1 MKGKRLLV
9 SMLVLLALL
18 GLVAC
23 GGPAADEAAV
33 EEAAS
38 GEEASS
44 GEETAGEAEEPSGE
58 EAEETSAESSEAEEG
73 ATETEE
79 EMADAEPVK
88 IGLYGPLTG
97 PVAFLGEGF
106 DFGIKLAIE
115 ELGNEIS
122 GHPIEYV
129 VADNKCNPTDAVN
142 AVSKLIDED
151 QVDAIIG
158 GGCSSAT
165 VAALPIIAEGQT
177 PAVSATSTNPGIYN
191 EMGVGGNEYQF
202 RINPDDLIMAQGFA
216 QFIVERTSP
225 ESVSLVA
232 ENTDFGRG
240 AISAYKPIFDSLG
253 VELATEDYFD
263 LGTADFRP
271 ALTSMRASGSDAVLI
286 VMTERDCAAFMR
298 QYREVGVEADVY
310 SRGACT
316 SPLFLELTQD
326 DPAVADGIIEFAFF
340 NKLQDP
346 DLAERF
352 QARWDTPLTGH
363 RMGGYYAMYH
373 TLAPAIEKVIA
384 DGQEINRENIRAA
397 LEALD
402 LETPAGPIN
411 FDDHNQAYTNGVLSI
426 NVLQDDGTVDVELL
440 DFVEL
445 DPVDHTGY

>member
-1 MKGKRLLV
+1 MKRNRVLVRLLLL
-9 SMLVLLALL
+9 LVLLLL
-18 GLVAC
+18 AAC
-23 GGPAADEAAV
+23 GGTPQAEPEATSEPTEAPQEEQTEETG
-33 EEAAS
+33 EEAAP
-38 GEEASS
+38 GD
-44 GEETAGEAEEPSGE
+44 TDPI
-58 EAEETSAESSEAEEG
+58 
-73 ATETEE
+73 
-79 EMADAEPVK
+79 K

-106 DFGIKLAIE
+106 DFGIQLAIE
-115 ELGNEIS
+115 ELGGEIG

-142 AVSKLIDED
+142 AVRKLIEED

-165 VAALPIIAEGQT
+165 VAALPIIAEGQV

-216 QFIVERTSP
+216 EYIVDNSELG
-225 ESVSLVA
+225 SVSLVA

-240 AISAYKPIFDSLG
+240 AIAAYKPIFESLG
-253 VELATEDYFD
+253 AEIATEDYFD

-271 ALTSMRASGSDAVLI
+271 ALTSMRAAESGAVLI
-286 VMTERDCAAFMR
+286 VMTENDCAAFMR

-316 SPLFLELTQD
+316 SPLFIELTQD
-326 DPAVADGIIEFAFF
+326 DPAVADGIVEFVFF
-340 NKLQDP
+340 TGLQDP

-363 RMGGYYAMYH
+363 RMGGYYAMFH

-384 DGQEINRENIRAA
+384 DGDEINRETIRAA
-397 LEALD
+397 LETLQV
-402 LETPAGPIN
+402 ETPAGLIS
-411 FDDHNQAYTNGVLSI
+411 FDDHNQAYTDGVLAV
-426 NVLQDDGTVDVELL
+426 NVLQEDGTVAVELL
-440 DFVEL
+440 DIVEL
-445 DPVDHTGY
+445 GPVERGDS